1 MIFSASYSKKDH
13 MGKTDETLKANKI
26 MIVMRKTVTLM
37 SENEKKHDRPL
48 DFNATTSLP
57 FP

>member
-1 MIFSASYSKKDH
+1 
-13 MGKTDETLKANKI
+13 MGKTDETLKANKF
-26 MIVMRKTVTLM
+26 MIVIRKTVTLM